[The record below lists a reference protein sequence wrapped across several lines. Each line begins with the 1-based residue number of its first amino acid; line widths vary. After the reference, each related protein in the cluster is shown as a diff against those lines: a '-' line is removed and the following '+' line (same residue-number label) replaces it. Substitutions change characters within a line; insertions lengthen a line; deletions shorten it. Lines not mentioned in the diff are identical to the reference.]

1 MDPGAL
7 THDEHLIPHP
17 PLVRLAAFPPSAPA
31 ISVLLVGAGRR
42 GLDIHVPALLGNP
55 AMRLGAVVDTPE
67 RAILL
72 RSSAGPGVP
81 VHHSVDDAVAAEA
94 PDLALVATPHD
105 SHVPL
110 ALSLLRHRIPTLLE
124 KPPARTSHE
133 FAQLRR
139 ASQHY
144 ATPLAVL
151 RPFLYEIRR
160 RQFIRLLRSV
170 NLADVEIEIQADVP
184 TWAGIGEWR
193 RSKERAGGGVLID
206 LGYHYL
212 DIVISCLGPPDV
224 ISANLGG
231 RTSYGDVE
239 DEATVDMQFHSRNIN
254 VAMAFRCGADLKRR
268 GDITIASGQ
277 RVVYA
282 SGSNREART
291 EPPADAPSKAATWA
305 IRRQLNSLLAT
316 GFLEGRGDWLPS
328 LSGHAQVMSLL
339 DELYAAAR

>member
-1 MDPGAL
+1 MDLGAL
-7 THDEHLIPHP
+7 THEEHSMPHP
-17 PLVRLAAFPPSAPA
+17 PSLRPATFPPSVPA

-42 GLDIHVPALLGNP
+42 GLGTHVPALLGNP
-55 AMRLGAVVDTPE
+55 VMRLGAIVDTPE

-151 RPFLYEIRR
+151 RPFLYEVGK
-160 RQFIRLLRSV
+160 RQFIRLLRSAH
-170 NLADVEIEIQADVP
+170 LADVEIKVQADVP
-184 TWAGIGEWR
+184 AWPGIGEWR
-193 RSKERAGGGVLID
+193 RSKKRAGGGVLID

-212 DIVISCLGPPDV
+212 DIVISCLGRPDAV
-224 ISANLGG
+224 SANLGRRETHG
-231 RTSYGDVE
+231 EVE
-239 DEATVDMQFHSRNIN
+239 DMAAVNMQFLSRNIN
-254 VAMAFRCGADLKRR
+254 VAMTFRCGADLKRR

-277 RVVYA
+277 QVVYA
-282 SGSNREART
+282 SCSNREDRP
-291 EPPADAPSKAATWA
+291 EPPGSAPSKAATWA
-305 IRRQLNSLLAT
+305 MRRQINSLLAT
-316 GFLEGRGDWLPS
+316 GFLQGRGDWLPN
-328 LSGHAQVMSLL
+328 LSRHAQVMSLL